1 MSLASPGG
9 CLLVGMESPGASL
22 IVQCLGYGVRQI
34 GYSSHAYQIKI
45 GGGVVVA
52 ADEHYCLFGHVL
64 NLLAAV
70 NGGGDDRREGH
81 SGEHS

>member
-9 CLLVGMESPGASL
+9 CLQVGRESPGASL
-22 IVQCLGYGVRQI
+22 IVQCLGYGVRLI

-64 NLLAAV
+64 NLLGAV